1 LPPGSALAR
10 GPATTTIEGYHVA
23 RWSDAELSFLAVSDI
38 EAPELAEFVALFQKA
53 RAGGG

>member
-23 RWSDAELSFLAVSDI
+23 RWSDAELSFLAVSDT